1 MKYSEKSDK
10 SAFTNLTAPPM
21 MKECPPHPW
30 SVPDDVFGETV
41 RPISDVTT
49 IVTLSHNPAATNASR
64 KPLNTPPISVNLLLR
79 ISFRL
84 KCVSNPPKFT
94 AKVSLLTWRASS
106 TQKINMISS
115 RNQPDKV
122 TSIQQDLRSLIS
134 LKIIWNCE
142 PNPLAENEFVFDT
155 L

>member
-64 KPLNTPPISVNLLLR
+64 KPFKYTTHFSELTVENILQIEMCVESTEIHGKGVSVDLA
-79 ISFRL
+79 SFVYS
-84 KCVSNPPKFT
+84 K
-94 AKVSLLTWRASS
+94 
-106 TQKINMISS
+106 
-115 RNQPDKV
+115 D
-122 TSIQQDLRSLIS
+122 
-134 LKIIWNCE
+134 
-142 PNPLAENEFVFDT
+142 
-155 L
+155 